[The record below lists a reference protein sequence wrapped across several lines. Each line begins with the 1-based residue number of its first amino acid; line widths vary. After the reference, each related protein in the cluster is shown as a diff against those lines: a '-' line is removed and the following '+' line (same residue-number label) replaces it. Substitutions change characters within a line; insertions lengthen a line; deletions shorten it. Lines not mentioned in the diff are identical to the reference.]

1 MSCPYDQLLVSAS
14 TRTAAVSFFF
24 HFRSEP
30 IVALHRFTLTQVVV
44 FLATFKMVSLNLRLK
59 EKSEAKLYD
68 QGD

>member
-1 MSCPYDQLLVSAS
+1 M
-14 TRTAAVSFFF
+14 
-24 HFRSEP
+24 
-30 IVALHRFTLTQVVV
+30 ALHRFTLTQVVV